1 MQLKTLEMIGFKSF
15 SDKTVIA
22 FQPGITAVVG
32 PNGCG
37 KSNISDA
44 IRWVLG
50 EQSAKHLRGDKMED
64 VIFNGSESRKPLGM
78 AEVTLRLTNVNGTFA
93 SSEFG
98 HYQEIEITRRL
109 YRSGESEYLI
119 NRIPCRLKDIRDL
132 MMDAGVGAK
141 IHAIIEQD
149 KVDQILSSKPQ
160 DRRFLFEEVAGVMKY
175 KARRQEALSKLE
187 STNQN
192 LLRVNDIIIEVK
204 RQVNSLD
211 RQARKAERYQK
222 LRAEMKDLDFRLA
235 SVDYSSLGTE
245 WTESSEEFKKLEN
258 EVTELHAALGR
269 IEATIEETR
278 ADTLSAEHE
287 LGTLQHRIHETE
299 TALSRA
305 EHHVEMSKSQIT
317 SLVEQRG
324 RDLADSEY
332 LKQEITRVAAQKAR
346 HEEESGVLADA
357 INEKN
362 AVLGSMTSDLEALSR
377 SLQEQEFQLE
387 ETRAGIL
394 NAMTGSATEKS
405 RIVNLESR
413 ITHLD
418 EQDVRDLSEKND
430 LEQRLAELASRLA
443 GKEREIE
450 KLSGRKNAAMEER
463 TDVASRL
470 EQAIAKKKSLEAGLN
485 ESKNRLAGQSARLRS
500 LLELEQS
507 LEGYQKGVRTV
518 MSARKEGS
526 SAESLGTI
534 HGLVADMIET
544 EPKYEVAIE
553 AVLGDRLQ
561 YVVVDSQTDSLKAI
575 DYLKAKSGGRGTFL
589 PKKTR
594 EVKSEPFKK
603 NGHSGVIGS
612 ALNVVSYQDTY
623 SSVAQYLLGDVV
635 VVDNMDTAL
644 YLWQKDGFDKTV
656 VTLAGEIVDPWGAV
670 TGGAVDATGSGMLT
684 KRREIKDIE
693 HELAELRAHIAV
705 LEAELIS
712 VEASIASTTR
722 TEAELSLQIHLM
734 ELELVN
740 NEKDGTS
747 VRDDIGRATERTRT
761 LDTEAA
767 GRAALRQELQTGIEQ
782 STALLRDLEAG
793 HSNAQ
798 SNIEAIQLELSHK
811 KEGLDAARSAITEL
825 KMELTA
831 HQEKQSAAART
842 IATLVQTEAEMT
854 ERLIKREA
862 EITGI
867 AAKLIELESTI
878 SNTETEIK
886 GHIEVLEAERRVLVS
901 KQESHAA
908 KIHALRAAEEQAREV
923 RHDIE
928 AAQKKLSANEVK
940 RTELRMRI
948 EHLKDTI
955 WNSYHTELE
964 VVVQE
969 LGQFE
974 INLEESKTKVEDL
987 RLKIDQMGPINVDA
1001 LQEYNELKERYDIL
1015 SAQQNDINESITN
1028 LKSTI
1033 AKLDG
1038 ETRELF
1044 SEAFNAIQEKFKE
1057 VFALLFEGG
1066 RAELVLLD
1074 ESNILE
1080 SGIEIIAQPR
1090 GKKFQSITLLSG
1102 GERALTAIA
1111 LLFAAFLVKP
1121 SPFCMLDEVD
1131 APLDEANVT
1140 RFTRLI
1146 REMSSRSQFITITH
1160 NKRTMEMADALY
1172 GITMEEPG
1180 CSRVVSVKLREPAMV
1195 QSSTYPGER
1204 SRKGVRDREKTDIVD
1219 IDPPI
1224 MDLDPRTS
1232 NIEL

>member
-15 SDKTVIA
+15 SDKTVVA

-78 AEVTLRLTNVNGTFA
+78 AEVTLRLTNVRGTFT

-119 NRIPCRLKDIRDL
+119 NKIPCRLKDIRDL
-132 MMDAGVGAK
+132 MMDAGVGAR

-235 SVDYSSLGTE
+235 AVEYSGLGTE
-245 WTESSEEFKKLEN
+245 WTASSEEFKKLED
-258 EVTELHAALGR
+258 EVTALHASLGR
-269 IEATIEETR
+269 IESAIEETR
-278 ADTLSAEHE
+278 ADALSAEHE
-287 LGTLQHRIHETE
+287 LGALQHKIHETE
-299 TALSRA
+299 TALSRD
-305 EHHVEMSKSQIT
+305 EHRVEMSRSQIA
-317 SLVEQRG
+317 SLIEQRS
-324 RDLADSEY
+324 RDQADMEY
-332 LKQEITRVAAQKAR
+332 LKQETERVTGQKVQ
-346 HEEESGVLADA
+346 HDDESAVLGTS

-362 AVLGSMTSDLEALSR
+362 AVLSDRNADLESLSR
-377 SLQEQEFQLE
+377 ALTEQELSLE
-387 ETRAGIL
+387 DTRAGIL
-394 NAMTGSATEKS
+394 NAMTASATEKS

-413 ITHLD
+413 ISQIA
-418 EQDVRDLSEKND
+418 EQDARDSSEKKD
-430 LEQRLAELASRLA
+430 LEQRLAEFRSRLA

-450 KLSGRKNAAMEER
+450 ELAARKNEAQEER
-463 TDVASRL
+463 MDVAARL
-470 EQAIAKKKSLEAGLN
+470 EQALAKKKTFEAELN
-485 ESKNRLAGQSARLRS
+485 ENKNRLAGQRARLRS

-518 MSARKEGS
+518 MSARKEAS
-526 SAESLGTI
+526 SVENLGTI

-575 DYLKAKSGGRGTFL
+575 DYLKAKSGGRSTFV
-589 PKKTR
+589 PKTTR
-594 EVKSEPFKK
+594 EVKSEPYVK
-603 NGHSGVIGS
+603 NGHAGVIGS
-612 ALNVVSYQDTY
+612 ALNIVRYKDAY

-635 VVDNMDTAL
+635 VVDTMDTAL
-644 YLWQKDGFDKTV
+644 YLWQKNGFDKTV
-656 VTLAGEIVDPWGAV
+656 VTLSGEIVDPWGAV
-670 TGGAVDATGSGMLT
+670 TGGTVEATGTGMLT
-684 KRREIKDIE
+684 KRREIKDLE
-693 HELAELRAHIAV
+693 HELAELGTRIVV

-712 VEASIASTTR
+712 VEASIASDTR
-722 TEAELSLQIHLM
+722 IESELSQQIHRM
-734 ELELVN
+734 ELEFVN
-740 NEKDGTS
+740 CEKDCTTI
-747 VRDDIGRATERTRT
+747 RDDIGRASDRIRT
-761 LDTEAA
+761 LDAEAAERATLRLELNSGIERSTEA
-767 GRAALRQELQTGIEQ
+767 LRN
-782 STALLRDLEAG
+782 LETG

-798 SNIEAIQLELSHK
+798 ANIEAIQAELFRK

-825 KMELTA
+825 KMELTSL
-831 HQEKQSAAART
+831 QEKQAAAARN
-842 IATLVQTEAEMT
+842 IAALVRTETELN
-854 ERLIKREA
+854 ERLAKREA

-867 AAKLIELESTI
+867 AAKLIELESAITDA
-878 SNTETEIK
+878 ETEIRQL
-886 GHIEVLEAERRVLVS
+886 IEVLEAERRVLVL
-901 KQESHAA
+901 KQESHSA
-908 KIHALRAAEEQAREV
+908 KTQALHAAEEQARDK

-928 AAQKKLSANEVK
+928 AAQKRLSANEVK

-955 WNSYHTELE
+955 WNTYHTELDI
-964 VVVQE
+964 VVQE

-974 INLEESKTKVEDL
+974 IDREESKAQVEDL
-987 RLKIDQMGPINVDA
+987 RQKIDQMGPINVDA

-1015 SAQQNDINESITN
+1015 SAQQSDINESVSN
-1028 LKSTI
+1028 LKATI

-1180 CSRVVSVKLREPAMV
+1180 CSRVVSVQLREPVMA
-1195 QSSTYPGER
+1195 
-1204 SRKGVRDREKTDIVD
+1204 
-1219 IDPPI
+1219 
-1224 MDLDPRTS
+1224 
-1232 NIEL
+1232 

>member
-15 SDKTVIA
+15 SDKTVIS

-37 KSNISDA
+37 KSNISDS

-78 AEVTLRLTNVNGTFA
+78 AEVTLRLSNVKGTFS

-119 NRIPCRLKDIRDL
+119 NKIPCRLKDIRDL
-132 MMDAGVGAK
+132 MMDAGVGAR

-187 STNQN
+187 STSQN

-235 SVDYSSLGTE
+235 AVEYSGLGTE
-245 WTESSEEFKKLEN
+245 WTASSEEFKTLEN
-258 EVTELHAALGR
+258 EVTALHASLGR
-269 IEATIEETR
+269 IESTIEETR
-278 ADTLSAEHE
+278 ADALSAEHE
-287 LGTLQHRIHETE
+287 LGSLQHKIHETE

-305 EHHVEMSKSQIT
+305 EHRVEMSKSHIAA
-317 SLVEQRG
+317 LIEQRG
-324 RDLADSEY
+324 RDLADREY
-332 LKQEITRVAAQKAR
+332 LTQELARVAGQTAR
-346 HEEESGVLADA
+346 HEEESGALAVS

-362 AVLGSMTSDLEALSR
+362 VVLGDRTSDLESLSR
-377 SLQEQEFQLE
+377 ALNEQELLLE

-394 NAMTGSATEKS
+394 DAMTGSATEKS

-413 ITHLD
+413 IAQID
-418 EQDVRDLSEKND
+418 EQDARDLSEKKD
-430 LEQRLAELASRLA
+430 LEQRLAELASRLEE
-443 GKEREIE
+443 KECELGE
-450 KLSGRKNAAMEER
+450 LAARKNAALEER
-463 TDVASRL
+463 LDVAARL
-470 EQAIAKKKSLEAGLN
+470 ERAIEKKKALEAGLN
-485 ESKNRLAGQSARLRS
+485 ENKNRFAGQSARLRS

-518 MSARKEGS
+518 MSARKEAS

-561 YVVVDSQTDSLKAI
+561 YVVVDSQNDSLKAI

-603 NGHSGVIGS
+603 NGHAGVIGS
-612 ALNVVSYQDTY
+612 ALNIVNYQETY
-623 SSVAQYLLGDVV
+623 TSVAQYLLGDVV

-644 YLWQKDGFDKTV
+644 YLWQKNDFDKTV

-670 TGGAVDATGSGMLT
+670 TGGTVDATGTGMLT

-693 HELAELRAHIAV
+693 HELAELRTGIAV
-705 LEAELIS
+705 LEAELLS
-712 VEASIASTTR
+712 VEASISSDTR
-722 TEAELSLQIHLM
+722 IETELSQQIHRM

-740 NEKDGTS
+740 GEKDRTS
-747 VRDDIGRATERTRT
+747 VSDDIGRTTERART
-761 LDTEAA
+761 LEAEAA
-767 GRAALRQELQTGIEQ
+767 GRATVRKELNAGIEQ
-782 STALLRDLEAG
+782 SMEALRNLEAG

-798 SNIEAIQLELSHK
+798 SNIEAIQVELSFK

-831 HQEKQSAAART
+831 LQEKQAAAARA
-842 IATLVQTEAEMT
+842 IATLVLTETEMT
-854 ERLIKREA
+854 ERFAKREV
-862 EITGI
+862 EISGI
-867 AAKLIELESTI
+867 AAKLIELESAI
-878 SNTETEIK
+878 ANAEAEIK
-886 GHIEVLEAERRVLVS
+886 GHIDVLEAERHALVS
-901 KQESHAA
+901 KQEAHAV
-908 KIHALRAAEEQAREV
+908 KNQALRAAEEQAREV

-928 AAQKKLSANEVK
+928 ASQKKLTANEVK

-948 EHLKDTI
+948 EHLKDNL
-955 WNSYHTELE
+955 WNTYHTELE
-964 VVVQE
+964 IIVQE
-969 LGQFE
+969 LGQFD
-974 INLEESKTKVEDL
+974 INLEESKARVEDL
-987 RLKIDQMGPINVDA
+987 RQKIDQMGPINVDA
-1001 LQEYNELKERYDIL
+1001 LQEYNELKERYDLL
-1015 SAQQNDINESITN
+1015 SAQQSDINESINN
-1028 LKSTI
+1028 LKATI

-1044 SEAFNAIQEKFKE
+1044 SEAFNAIQAKFKE

-1074 ESNILE
+1074 EANILE

-1146 REMSSRSQFITITH
+1146 REMSSHSQFITITH

-1180 CSRVVSVKLREPAMV
+1180 CSRVVSVKLREPVMV
-1195 QSSTYPGER
+1195 
-1204 SRKGVRDREKTDIVD
+1204 
-1219 IDPPI
+1219 
-1224 MDLDPRTS
+1224 
-1232 NIEL
+1232 